1 VNKLRKEK
9 VIFVKAM
16 RYRILPIFILLL
28 SAFSACSKDSS
39 PPTSGTVTI
48 DNTTQLGQTYYVYGF
63 LFSQGKK
70 VPTSGN
76 PQPDI
81 TIDNDGTQLLMMAN
95 NLKNSFFKAG
105 EYPDGASAKSAYDNL
120 KSATVGDTDWI
131 GIANG
136 IVPNQVWIYRSGTTN
151 YAKFRIISTVAEV
164 RAGRNYAECTLE
176 WEYQPDGT
184 LTFPGK

>member
-1 VNKLRKEK
+1 
-9 VIFVKAM
+9 M
-16 RYRILPIFILLL
+16 RYYLSAILGLLL
-28 SAFSACSKDSS
+28 IMPVSCKKDS
-39 PPTSGTVTI
+39 TADTKGTVTI

-81 TIDNDGTQLLMMAN
+81 TVDNDGTQLLLMAN
-95 NLKNSFFKAG
+95 NLKNSFYKAG
-105 EYPDGASAKSAYDNL
+105 EYPDATSAKTAYGNL
-120 KSATVGDTDWI
+120 KSATINDTDWT
-131 GIANG
+131 GIAYG
-136 IVPNQVWIYRSGTTN
+136 IASNQIWIYRSGTNN

-164 RAGRNYAECTLE
+164 RAGRNYAECTFE